1 MVEIFDNL
9 ISSEQLAWFRDD
21 FAKMIDV
28 DPVMRPYDPADAK
41 RIYGVDDCS
50 VLDQRHIVQVG
61 TEAYTTMINI
71 LSPVIPIGTFFYMAY
86 QRQFLPHQLHVDEVY
101 EHTNLAYA
109 KSAVIPLHDNPD
121 NIFKTIIWNKVFL
134 TNGIL
139 NNFFKEYI
147 ADSSKFPVVSDVSAT
162 QDVDHCWGSPSIVN
176 VMPLDGVYD
185 YRLGSVGVFDR
196 IHVHCSSNW
205 RKYNQI
211 DYKDIIIL
219 HIG

>member
-9 ISSEQLAWFRDD
+9 ISSEQLAWFRND

-50 VLDQRHIVQVG
+50 VLDQRHLVQAG
-61 TEAYTTMINI
+61 TVAYNTMVDI
-71 LSPVIPIGTFFYMAY
+71 LSTVIPRGTFFYMAY

-101 EHTNLAYA
+101 EHTNLDYA
-109 KSAVIPLHDNPD
+109 KSAVIPLYENTN

-134 TNGIL
+134 TNGDL
-139 NNFFKEYI
+139 HSFFKEYI
-147 ADSSKFPVVSDVSAT
+147 ADSSKFPTVSDVSAT
-162 QDVDHCWGSPSIVN
+162 QDVDHCWGLPSIVD
-176 VMPLDGVYD
+176 VMSLDGVYD
-185 YRLGSVGVFDR
+185 YQLGSIGMFDR
-196 IHVHCSSNW
+196 THVHCSSNW
-205 RKYNQI
+205 RKYCQI

>member
-9 ISSEQLAWFRDD
+9 ISSEQLAWFRND

-41 RIYGVDDCS
+41 RIYDVDDCS
-50 VLDQRHIVQVG
+50 VLDQRHLVQAG
-61 TEAYTTMINI
+61 TEAHNIMIDI
-71 LSPVIPIGTFFYMAY
+71 LAPVIPAGTFFYMAY

-101 EHTNLAYA
+101 EHTNLDYA
-109 KSAVIPLHDNPD
+109 KSAVIPLYENTN

-134 TNGIL
+134 TNGML
-139 NNFFKEYI
+139 NDFFKEYI
-147 ADSSKFPVVSDVSAT
+147 ADSSKFPVVSNVSVT

-185 YRLGSVGVFDR
+185 YRLGSVGMFDR
-196 IHVHCSSNW
+196 THVHCSSNW
-205 RKYNQI
+205 RRYDQI